1 MSGDLVGVERSECR
15 ARALC
20 AFYNKAHL
28 RKKKMD
34 VILYEYYITNNTN
47 NYSTIT
53 QKVGLQ

>member
-1 MSGDLVGVERSECR
+1 ME
-15 ARALC
+15 
-20 AFYNKAHL
+20 
-28 RKKKMD
+28 